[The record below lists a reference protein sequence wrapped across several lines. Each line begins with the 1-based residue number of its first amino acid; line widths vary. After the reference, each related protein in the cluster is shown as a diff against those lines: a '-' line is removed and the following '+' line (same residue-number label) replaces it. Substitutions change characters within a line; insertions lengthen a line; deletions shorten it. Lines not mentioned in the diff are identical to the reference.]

1 MHADHQ
7 AVHYPTAQ
15 ISKSRSELLT
25 TPKAVDYQ
33 LCQKLS
39 VSGLF
44 VSPNVPLL
52 LRSMSVSAN
61 AKYPLDEDEWAAA
74 QTEEVTALRHMMNDE
89 ILRRRAS
96 ERNGGL
102 NCEFDPSDPLGQK
115 RMCGM
120 HIHLRI
126 IFSNGTA
133 WLARILR
140 HNYTSFSDDFSNLCL
155 KSECAT
161 LKWLEDINVPSPKL
175 YDFGLRNEPE
185 NKVGVAYMLI
195 EELPGTP
202 LLLPSPSE
210 EQLRKLYKSY
220 ADILCTI
227 YKYPIDQIGALS
239 LQPDCTICIGP
250 IVGDRSGTFSQIGPF
265 SNAREY
271 YTTWAEKYLEMI
283 CDHQLFTPY
292 SVNAYLIF
300 KYLKE
305 LAQQGQWNAFE
316 SSIDNGP
323 FFSEHMDDKSDHI
336 LVDKDYNVTGVI
348 DWTFARAVPMQGWA
362 SPGDRILA
370 EAIQTRDKY
379 LARFVGG
386 PDLVRRFSFAL
397 GMGMCMS
404 WDEAVDLFRGLISTA
419 EGIGSEFDWDVWR
432 QNRIAQWAG
441 DGRLQALLLELGE
454 I

>member
-1 MHADHQ
+1 
-7 AVHYPTAQ
+7 
-15 ISKSRSELLT
+15 
-25 TPKAVDYQ
+25 
-33 LCQKLS
+33 
-39 VSGLF
+39 
-44 VSPNVPLL
+44 
-52 LRSMSVSAN
+52 
-61 AKYPLDEDEWAAA
+61 
-74 QTEEVTALRHMMNDE
+74 MMNDE

-185 NKVGVAYMLI
+185 IKVGVAYMLI

-239 LQPDCTICIGP
+239 LQPDGTICIGP

-323 FFSEHMDDKSDHI
+323 FFLKHMDDKSDHI
-336 LVDKDYNVTGVI
+336 LVDKDYNVTGFI
-348 DWTFARAVPMQGWA
+348 DWTFARAVPMYAAFGPSLLTADMNDIYQGKAGHPRVTESWPRLYRLGTSIWLALSVALTWFAA
-362 SPGDRILA
+362 SPLLSEWA
-370 EAIQTRDKY
+370 C
-379 LARFVGG
+379 VC
-386 PDLVRRFSFAL
+386 L
-397 GMGMCMS
+397 GMKQLICSEASYLRLKVSARSLTGMS
-404 WDEAVDLFRGLISTA
+404 GVKI
-419 EGIGSEFDWDVWR
+419 V
-432 QNRIAQWAG
+432 
-441 DGRLQALLLELGE
+441 
-454 I
+454 

>member
-1 MHADHQ
+1 
-7 AVHYPTAQ
+7 
-15 ISKSRSELLT
+15 
-25 TPKAVDYQ
+25 
-33 LCQKLS
+33 
-39 VSGLF
+39 
-44 VSPNVPLL
+44 
-52 LRSMSVSAN
+52 
-61 AKYPLDEDEWAAA
+61 
-74 QTEEVTALRHMMNDE
+74 MNDE

-102 NCEFDPSDPLGQK
+102 NCEFDPSDPLGLK

-185 NKVGVAYMLI
+185 IKVGVAYMLI

-239 LQPDCTICIGP
+239 LQPDGTICIGP

-323 FFSEHMDDKSDHI
+323 FFLKHMDDKSDHI
-336 LVDKDYNVTGVI
+336 LVDKDYNVTGFI
-348 DWTFARAVPMQGWA
+348 DWTFARAVPMYAAFGPSLLTADMNDIYQGKAGHPRVTESWPRLYRLGTSIWLALSVALTWFAA
-362 SPGDRILA
+362 SPLLSEWA
-370 EAIQTRDKY
+370 C
-379 LARFVGG
+379 VC
-386 PDLVRRFSFAL
+386 L
-397 GMGMCMS
+397 GMKQLICSEASYLRLKVSARSLTGMS
-404 WDEAVDLFRGLISTA
+404 GVKI
-419 EGIGSEFDWDVWR
+419 V
-432 QNRIAQWAG
+432 
-441 DGRLQALLLELGE
+441 
-454 I
+454 